1 MHPIRRR
8 TSLALAALVLI
19 VSGAIAYAQPVTV
32 RVAVGA
38 VATEFELHRRALEI
52 FMADNP
58 DIRVEL
64 FETPGGGDR
73 LGLYLQFFEARSPD
87 MDVLQTD
94 VIWPG
99 IIEEHLVDL
108 MQYGAGDVIGDHF
121 AGAIENYMLDG
132 RLLAIPYQMGA
143 GMFWYRTDLL
153 EQYGYA
159 GPPATWTEMEEMAST
174 IMTAERAAG
183 NPDMWGFVFQGNAYE
198 GLTTNALEWV
208 VSVGGGNVIEP
219 DRTITIHNDAA
230 VEMLET
236 AAGWVGTISPVG
248 VTGFVEGTSADVF
261 LSGNAVFLRNWPFVY
276 GAGQAAGSAIRDN
289 FGVTVLPSGEGAGA
303 RHAAT
308 LGGQSFAVSR
318 YSANPEAAARVALFL
333 ASMPAQRIRAIDGSF
348 SGSLAALYED
358 PEVLAANPFFDGL
371 QDIFASAVGRP
382 TTVTGADY
390 TEVSRLFWTAVH
402 DVLTGRRDAETA
414 LALLEI
420 ELESLTGFPTGQP

>member
-1 MHPIRRR
+1 MNTIRRR
-8 TSLALAALVLI
+8 IHLVLAALALI
-19 VSGAIAYAQPVTV
+19 LTGAVANAQPVTV

-38 VATEFELHRRALEI
+38 VATEFELHRQALEI
-52 FMADNP
+52 FMAENP

-108 MQYGAGDVIGDHF
+108 MPYGGADVLDDHF

-153 EQYGYA
+153 EEYGYA
-159 GPPATWTEMEEMAST
+159 GPPQTWSEMEEMATT
-174 IMTAERAAG
+174 IMEGERAAG

-198 GLTTNALEWV
+198 GLTTNALEWL
-208 VSVGGGNVIEP
+208 VSVGAGQIIES
-219 DRTITIHNDAA
+219 DRSITVNNDAA
-230 VEMLET
+230 VAMLET

-276 GAGQAAGSAIRDN
+276 GAGQAEGSAIRDR
-289 FGVTVLPSGEGAGA
+289 FGVTVLPAGEGPSG
-303 RHAAT
+303 RHAST

-318 YSANPEAAARVALFL
+318 YSTNPEAAARVALFL
-333 ASMPAQRIRAIDGSF
+333 ASMPAQKIRAVDGSF
-348 SGSLAALYED
+348 SGTLIALYED
-358 PEVLAANPFFDGL
+358 PEVLAVNPFFDGL

-382 TTVTGADY
+382 TTVTGSDY
-390 TEVSRLFWTAVH
+390 GEVSRMFWTAVH
-402 DVLTGRRDAETA
+402 DVLTGRRDAESA
-414 LALLEI
+414 LALLEL
-420 ELESLTGFPTGQP
+420 ELEGLTGFPTGQP

>member
-1 MHPIRRR
+1 MHEFRRR
-8 TSLALAALVLI
+8 TLAAVTALVLI
-19 VSGAIAYAQPVTV
+19 ATGAVAHAQSVTV

-38 VATEFELHRRALEI
+38 VATEFELHRRALDL
-52 FMADNP
+52 FMAENP

-108 MQYGAGDVIGDHF
+108 MEYGGGDVLDQHF

-132 RLLAIPYQMGA
+132 RLLAVPYQMGA

-153 EQYGYA
+153 EQYGFD
-159 GPPATWTEMEEMAST
+159 GPPRTWSEMEAMATT
-174 IMTAERAAG
+174 IMEGERAAG
-183 NPDMWGFVFQGNAYE
+183 NPDMWGFTFQGNAYE
-198 GLTTNALEWV
+198 GLTTNALEWL
-208 VSVGGGNVIEP
+208 VSVGAGNIIES
-219 DRTITIHNDAA
+219 DRTITVNNDAA
-230 VEMLET
+230 IEILEK
-236 AAGWVGTISPVG
+236 AGSWVGTIAPSG

-261 LSGNAVFLRNWPFVY
+261 LSGNAVFHRNWPFVY
-276 GAGQAAGSAIRDN
+276 GSGQAEGSAIRDR
-289 FGVTVLPSGEGAGA
+289 FGVTVLPAGDGDA
-303 RHAAT
+303 GRHAST

-318 YSANPEAAARVALFL
+318 YSSNPEAAAKVALFL
-333 ASMPAQRIRAIDGSF
+333 ASFPAQQIRAVDGSF
-348 SGSLAALYED
+348 AGTLIELYDD
-358 PEVLAANPFFDGL
+358 PDVLAANPFFDGL

-382 TTVTGADY
+382 TTVTGSDY
-390 TEVSRLFWTAVH
+390 TEVSRSFWTAVH

-414 LALLEI
+414 LALLEL
-420 ELESLTGFPTGQP
+420 ELESLTGFTTGRP